1 MNALKTLIFIVI
13 TSFITVNAFTQVNFS
28 SQKTVL
34 NKQRFHDV
42 QLTQEATAVSII
54 LNSEQG
60 FLNTYLIA
68 EIDTFF
74 LIKDSDF
81 SEVNRSQLIVFSNP
95 IKNIRLFSGNLEGS
109 IMLMTQFVK
118 PLTISHLSL
127 RQKVDS
133 CDKPAIIAA
142 SEWRKGL
149 TPPIE
154 APIKTTVKHVIVHHS
169 AGSNTTT
176 NFLEAVRNIY
186 TFHTT
191 PPPNGNGW
199 NDVGYNFLI
208 TQDGTIFQG
217 RDGQGI
223 MDGDNVLGAHFCGKN
238 NGTMGICLLGNY
250 NEVQPTNIAI
260 KSLINLAGWKLGK
273 EKLPVIGQFQHTDG
287 LLNIISGHRDGCATE
302 CPGNN
307 LYAKLAEFRQKI
319 NLICTYTNTFITAIE
334 APQMQSFKIYPQP
347 SSEFLMVDLLNDF
360 SEKNLPQIFD
370 LQGKKIPCEFVYLT
384 ENQWKVSIK
393 HLSEGTYFLRV
404 GIEQKGAKFIK
415 L

>member
-13 TSFITVNAFTQVNFS
+13 TSFITVNAFTQVSFS

-34 NKQRFHDV
+34 NKQRFYDV

-60 FLNTYLIA
+60 FSNTYLIA

-149 TPPIE
+149 TPPKE

-250 NEVQPTNIAI
+250 NEVQPSNVAI

-319 NLICTYTNTFITAIE
+319 ALVCTYTNAFITAIE
-334 APQMQSFKIYPQP
+334 TPQTQSFKIYPQP
-347 SSEFLMVDLLNDF
+347 SSEFLIVDLLNDF

-370 LQGKKIPCEFVYLT
+370 LQGKKMPCEFVYLT

>member
-1 MNALKTLIFIVI
+1 MNVLKTLIFIVI
-13 TSFITVNAFTQVNFS
+13 SSFFTVNAFVQVSFS
-28 SQKTVL
+28 SQKLVL
-34 NKQRFHDV
+34 AKHRFYDI
-42 QLTQEATAVSII
+42 QLSEEATAASII
-54 LNSEQG
+54 LSPEQS
-60 FLNTYLIA
+60 FSNTYLVA
-68 EIDTFF
+68 ETDTF
-74 LIKDSDF
+74 LLTRDADF
-81 SEVNRSQLIVFSNP
+81 SEVNRSQLLVFGKP
-95 IKNIRLFSGNLEGS
+95 IKKLTLLSGNLEGS
-109 IMLMTQFVK
+109 ITLITQFVK
-118 PLTISHLSL
+118 PLSINHLSL
-127 RQKVDS
+127 RQKADT

-149 TPPIE
+149 TPPKE
-154 APIKTTVKHVIVHHS
+154 APVKTTVKHVIVHHS

-238 NGTMGICLLGNY
+238 GGTMGICLLGNY
-250 NEVQPTNIAI
+250 NEVQPSNASI

-302 CPGNN
+302 CPGDN
-307 LYAKLAEFRQKI
+307 LYAKLAELRQKI
-319 NLICTYTNTFITAIE
+319 ALVCTYTNAFITAIE
-334 APQMQSFKIYPQP
+334 APQTQSFKIYPQP
-347 SSEFLMVDLLNDF
+347 SSEFLMVDIQTDF
-360 SEKNLPQIFD
+360 SEKNSPQIFN
-370 LQGKKIPCEFVYLT
+370 LQGKTIPCDFTRTT
-384 ENQWKVSIK
+384 ENQWKVNVK
-393 HLSEGTYFLRV
+393 HLPEGTYFLKL
-404 GIEQKGAKFIK
+404 GTEQKGAKFVK

>member
-13 TSFITVNAFTQVNFS
+13 SSFFTVNAFAQVSFL
-28 SQKTVL
+28 SQKLVL
-34 NKQRFHDV
+34 TKQHFYDI
-42 QLTQEATAVSII
+42 QLTEEATAASII
-54 LNSEQG
+54 LSPEQS
-60 FLNTYLIA
+60 FSNTYLVA
-68 EIDTFF
+68 ETDTF
-74 LIKDSDF
+74 LLAKDADF
-81 SEVNRSQLIVFSNP
+81 SEVNRSQLLVFGKP
-95 IKNIRLFSGNLEGS
+95 IKKLTLLSENLEGS
-109 IMLMTQFVK
+109 ITLITQFVK
-118 PLTISHLSL
+118 PLSINHLSL

-149 TPPIE
+149 TPPKE
-154 APIKTTVKHVIVHHS
+154 APVKTTVKHVIVHHS
-169 AGSNTTT
+169 AGSNSTT

-208 TQDGTIFQG
+208 AQDGTIFQG

-238 NGTMGICLLGNY
+238 SGTMGICLLGNY
-250 NEVQPTNIAI
+250 NEVQPTNAAI
-260 KSLINLAGWKLGK
+260 KSLINLVGWKLGK

-307 LYAKLAEFRQKI
+307 FYAKLAELRQQI
-319 NLICTYTNTFITAIE
+319 ALVCTYTIFFITAIE
-334 APQMQSFKIYPQP
+334 TPENQAFKIYPQP
-347 SSEFLMVDLLNDF
+347 SSDFLMVDVQHDF
-360 SEKNLPQIFD
+360 SAKNSPNIFD
-370 LQGKKIPCEFVYLT
+370 LQGKNISCDFARMT
-384 ENQWKVSIK
+384 EKQWKVSIK
-393 HLSEGTYFLRV
+393 HLPEGTYFLRL
-404 GIEQKGAKFIK
+404 GNDQKGVKFVK

>member
-1 MNALKTLIFIVI
+1 MNALKTLIFIAI
-13 TSFITVNAFTQVNFS
+13 SSFFTVNAFAQVSFS
-28 SQKTVL
+28 SQKLVL
-34 NKQRFHDV
+34 AKQRFYDI
-42 QLTQEATAVSII
+42 QLPEEATAASII
-54 LNSEQG
+54 LSPEQS
-60 FLNTYLIA
+60 FSNTYIVS
-68 EIDTFF
+68 ETDTF
-74 LIKDSDF
+74 LLTRDADF
-81 SEVNRSQLIVFSNP
+81 SEVNRSQLLVFGKP
-95 IKNIRLFSGNLEGS
+95 IKKLTLLSGNLEGS
-109 IMLMTQFVK
+109 ITLITQFVK
-118 PLTISHLSL
+118 PLSINHLSL
-127 RQKVDS
+127 RQKADT

-149 TPPIE
+149 TPPKE
-154 APIKTTVKHVIVHHS
+154 APVKTTVKHVIVHHS
-169 AGSNTTT
+169 AGSNSTT

-238 NGTMGICLLGNY
+238 GGTMGICLLGNY
-250 NEVQPTNIAI
+250 NEVQPTNAAI

-307 LYAKLAEFRQKI
+307 LYVKLAELRQKI
-319 NLICTYTNTFITAIE
+319 ALVCTYTNFFITAIE
-334 APQMQSFKIYPQP
+334 APQTQSFKIYPQP
-347 SSEFLMVDLLNDF
+347 SSDFLIVDVLNDF
-360 SEKNLPQIFD
+360 SEKNSPQIFD
-370 LQGKKIPCEFVYLT
+370 LQGKNISCDFARST
-384 ENQWKVSIK
+384 ENQWKINIK
-393 HLSEGTYFLRV
+393 HLPEGTYFLRL
-404 GIEQKGAKFIK
+404 GNEQKGVKFVK

>member
-1 MNALKTLIFIVI
+1 MNALKTFIFIVI
-13 TSFITVNAFTQVNFS
+13 TCFITVNAFTQVSFS
-28 SQKTVL
+28 SQKAVL
-34 NKQRFHDV
+34 NKQRFYDV
-42 QLTQEATAVSII
+42 QLTHEATAVSII

-60 FLNTYLIA
+60 LSKTYLIA

-127 RQKVDS
+127 RQKADS

-149 TPPIE
+149 IPPKE
-154 APIKTTVKHVIVHHS
+154 APIKTAVKHVIVHHS
-169 AGSNTTT
+169 AGSNTIT

-273 EKLPVIGQFQHTDG
+273 EKLPVIGQFQHIDG
-287 LLNIISGHRDGCATE
+287 ILNIISGHRDGCATE
-302 CPGNN
+302 CPGSN

-319 NLICTYTNTFITAIE
+319 NLICTYTNTFITAVE
-334 APQMQSFKIYPQP
+334 APQTQYFKIYPQP
-347 SSEFLMVDLLNDF
+347 STEYLMVDLLNDF
-360 SEKNLPQIFD
+360 SEKNSPQIFD

-393 HLSEGTYFLRV
+393 HLSEGTYFLRL
-404 GIEQKGAKFIK
+404 GTEQKGAKFVK

>member
-1 MNALKTLIFIVI
+1 MNVLKTLIFIVI
-13 TSFITVNAFTQVNFS
+13 SSFFTKNAFTQVSFS
-28 SQKTVL
+28 SQKLALT
-34 NKQRFHDV
+34 KQRFYDI
-42 QLTQEATAVSII
+42 QLVEEATAASIVI
-54 LNSEQG
+54 NPELS
-60 FLNTYLIA
+60 FSNTYLIA
-68 EIDTFF
+68 ETDTFF

-95 IKNIRLFSGNLEGS
+95 LKNIRLYSGNFEGS
-109 IMLMTQFVK
+109 VTLMTQFVK
-118 PLTISHLSL
+118 PLSISHLSL
-127 RQKVDS
+127 RQKADS

-149 TPPIE
+149 TPPKE
-154 APIKTTVKHVIVHHS
+154 APVKTTVKHVIVHHS

-186 TFHTT
+186 TFHTA
-191 PPPNGNGW
+191 PPPSGNGW

-250 NEVQPTNIAI
+250 NEVQPTNVAI
-260 KSLINLAGWKLGK
+260 KSLINLAAWKLGK
-273 EKLPVIGQFQHTDG
+273 EKLPVIGQFQHTNG

-302 CPGNN
+302 CPGSN

-319 NLICTYTNTFITAIE
+319 NLICTYTNAFITSVE
-334 APQMQSFKIYPQP
+334 APQAQFFKIYPQP
-347 SSEFLMVDLLNDF
+347 SSEFLIVDVLNDF
-360 SEKNLPQIFD
+360 SEKNSPQIFD
-370 LQGKKIPCEFVYLT
+370 LQGKNIPSEFIYLT
-384 ENQWKVSIK
+384 ENQWKVNIK

-404 GIEQKGAKFIK
+404 GTEQKGAKFVK
-415 L
+415 F

>member
-13 TSFITVNAFTQVNFS
+13 SSIFTVNTFAQVSFS
-28 SQKTVL
+28 SQKLVL
-34 NKQRFHDV
+34 AKQRFYDI
-42 QLTQEATAVSII
+42 QLSEEATAASII
-54 LNSEQG
+54 LSPEQS
-60 FLNTYLIA
+60 FSNTYLIA
-68 EIDTFF
+68 ETDTF
-74 LIKDSDF
+74 LLVKDADF
-81 SEVNRSQLIVFSNP
+81 SEVNRSQLIVFAKP
-95 IKNIRLFSGNLEGS
+95 IKAIRLYSGNLEES
-109 IMLMTQFVK
+109 TMLMTQFVK
-118 PLTISHLSL
+118 PLAINHLSL
-127 RQKVDS
+127 RQKADS
-133 CDKPAIIAA
+133 CDKPAVIAA

-149 TPPIE
+149 TPPKE
-154 APIKTTVKHVIVHHS
+154 APSKTTVKHIIVHHS

-176 NFLEAVRNIY
+176 NFMEAVRNIY

-208 TQDGTIFQG
+208 AQDGTIFQG

-238 NGTMGICLLGNY
+238 SGTMGICLLGNY
-250 NEVQPTNIAI
+250 NEVQPSNAAI

-307 LYAKLAEFRQKI
+307 LYTKLAELRQKI
-319 NLICTYTNTFITAIE
+319 ALVCTYTNAFITAIE
-334 APQMQSFKIYPQP
+334 APQAQSFKIYPQP
-347 SSEFLMVDLLNDF
+347 SSEFLMVDVINDF
-360 SEKNLPQIFD
+360 SEKNSPQVVD
-370 LQGKKIPCEFVYLT
+370 LQGKKISCDFIRT
-384 ENQWKVSIK
+384 AENQWKVSIK
-393 HLSEGTYFLRV
+393 HLAEGTYFLKL
-404 GIEQKGAKFIK
+404 GAEQKGVKFVK

>member
-1 MNALKTLIFIVI
+1 MFF
-13 TSFITVNAFTQVNFS
+13 SVNAITQVSFS
-28 SQKTVL
+28 SQKLALT
-34 NKQRFHDV
+34 KQSFNNI
-42 QLTQEATAVSII
+42 QLTEEATAVSII
-54 LNSEQG
+54 LEPEQS
-60 FLNTYLIA
+60 FLNTNLIA
-68 EIDTFF
+68 ESDTFF
-74 LIKDSDF
+74 LIRDSDF
-81 SEVNRSQLIVFSNP
+81 REANRSQLIVFSNP
-95 IKNIRLFSGNLEGS
+95 VKNIRLFSGNLEGS

-118 PLTISHLSL
+118 PLSISHLSL

-149 TPPIE
+149 TPPKE
-154 APIKTTVKHVIVHHS
+154 APLKTTVKHVIVHHS

-199 NDVGYNFLI
+199 NDIGYNFLI

-217 RDGQGI
+217 RDGQEI

-238 NGTMGICLLGNY
+238 SGTMGICLLGNY

-307 LYAKLAEFRQKI
+307 LFAQLAELRKKI
-319 NLICTYTNTFITAIE
+319 TLICTYTNAFITAIE
-334 APQMQSFKIYPQP
+334 APETQNFKIYPQP
-347 SSEFLMVDLLNDF
+347 SSDFLTVEVLTDF
-360 SEKNLPQIFD
+360 LEKNSPQIFD
-370 LQGKKIPCEFVYLT
+370 LHGKIISCDFARIN
-384 ENQWKVSIK
+384 ENQWKANIE
-393 HLSEGTYFLRV
+393 HLAEGTYFLKV
-404 GIEQKGAKFIK
+404 ATQQKGTKFVK

>member
-1 MNALKTLIFIVI
+1 V
-13 TSFITVNAFTQVNFS
+13 SFS
-28 SQKTVL
+28 SQKAVL
-34 NKQRFHDV
+34 NKQRFYDV
-42 QLTQEATAVSII
+42 QLTHEATAVSII

-60 FLNTYLIA
+60 LSKTYLIA

-127 RQKVDS
+127 RQKADS
-133 CDKPAIIAA
+133 CDKPAIIAT

-149 TPPIE
+149 IPPKE
-154 APIKTTVKHVIVHHS
+154 APIKTAVKHVIVHHS
-169 AGSNTTT
+169 AGSNTIT

-260 KSLINLAGWKLGK
+260 KSLINLAG
-273 EKLPVIGQFQHTDG
+273 
-287 LLNIISGHRDGCATE
+287 
-302 CPGNN
+302 
-307 LYAKLAEFRQKI
+307 
-319 NLICTYTNTFITAIE
+319 
-334 APQMQSFKIYPQP
+334 
-347 SSEFLMVDLLNDF
+347 
-360 SEKNLPQIFD
+360 
-370 LQGKKIPCEFVYLT
+370 
-384 ENQWKVSIK
+384 
-393 HLSEGTYFLRV
+393 
-404 GIEQKGAKFIK
+404 
-415 L
+415 

>member
-13 TSFITVNAFTQVNFS
+13 SSFFTVNAFAQVSFS
-28 SQKTVL
+28 SQKLVL
-34 NKQRFHDV
+34 AKQRFYDI
-42 QLTQEATAVSII
+42 QLSEEATAASII
-54 LNSEQG
+54 LSPEQS
-60 FLNTYLIA
+60 FSNTYLVA
-68 EIDTFF
+68 ETDTF
-74 LIKDSDF
+74 LLARDADF
-81 SEVNRSQLIVFSNP
+81 SKANRSQLLVFGEP
-95 IKNIRLFSGNLEGS
+95 IKKLTLLSGNLEGS
-109 IMLMTQFVK
+109 ITLITQFVK
-118 PLTISHLSL
+118 PLSINHLSL
-127 RQKVDS
+127 RQKADS

-149 TPPIE
+149 TPPKE
-154 APIKTTVKHVIVHHS
+154 APSKTTVKHIIVHHS
-169 AGSNTTT
+169 AGSNSTT
-176 NFLEAVRNIY
+176 NFMEAVRNIY

-208 TQDGTIFQG
+208 AQDGTIFQG

-238 NGTMGICLLGNY
+238 SGTMGICLLGNY
-250 NEVQPTNIAI
+250 NEVQPSNASI

-302 CPGNN
+302 CPGDN
-307 LYAKLAEFRQKI
+307 LYAKLAELRQKI
-319 NLICTYTNTFITAIE
+319 ALVCTYTNAFITAIE
-334 APQMQSFKIYPQP
+334 APQTQSFKIYPQP
-347 SSEFLMVDLLNDF
+347 SSEFLMVDVLTDF
-360 SEKNLPQIFD
+360 SEKNSPQVFD
-370 LQGKKIPCEFVYLT
+370 IQGKKISCDFARTT

-393 HLSEGTYFLRV
+393 HLPEGTYFLKLET
-404 GIEQKGAKFIK
+404 EQKGVKFVK